1 MFASMPPPHAAP
13 TLDEFQAAV
22 ARRSGRWYAACLRI
36 TRDPALAED
45 AVQDALMSAWSKRG
59 QYQGQ
64 TELEHWIHSIAVNS
78 ALQILRRQ
86 RATPWV
92 SDDDAGHAV
101 DSATPAD
108 ARRAQELGAGL
119 HAALDELSELE
130 RTCFVLKHIEQWR
143 LDEIAQSLQTGV
155 NNIKQA
161 LFRALR
167 KLRASMEPWRS
178 EP

>member
-1 MFASMPPPHAAP
+1 MFASMPPSRAAP
-13 TLDEFQAAV
+13 SLDEFQAAV
-22 ARRSGRWYAACLRI
+22 TRRSGRWFAACLRI

-86 RATPWV
+86 RAAPWA
-92 SDDDAGHAV
+92 DDDAEQA
-101 DSATPAD
+101 AD
-108 ARRAQELGAGL
+108 ARTPVDARSAQELGDGL
-119 HAALDELSELE
+119 HEALGELSELE
-130 RTCFVLKHIEQWR
+130 RTCFVLKHLEQWR
-143 LDEIAQSLQTGV
+143 LDEIAASLQTGV

-167 KLRASMEPWRS
+167 KLRARMAPWRS